1 MSAKVCRRMDAHGMR
16 DAASYH
22 HDPGSAVYHC
32 CALQVC
38 ELCQDSE
45 FWKSWSHWQ
54 RLVVFSFPSLSE
66 TLEIPSPFAAT
77 NVQLCKGRCCS
88 PWLFSGV
95 GPPLFRIFHVKVS
108 NTVGMTRV
116 ISWEYASSFGIACR
130 LKNPSKSECS
140 ILCGPIVTIFEMVRA
155 FAIDSGLPPLDHF
168 EALN

>member
-1 MSAKVCRRMDAHGMR
+1 MFFFVGIHSPQANMSRNFQNECKSVSAHGCAWHAHGMR
-16 DAASYH
+16 NAASYH
-22 HDPGSAVYHC
+22 HDPGSAVYHCC

-54 RLVVFSFPSLSE
+54 RLVVFSFLSLSE

-88 PWLFSGV
+88 PWLFSG

-108 NTVGMTRV
+108 NTVEMTRV
-116 ISWEYASSFGIACR
+116 ISWEYASSFGTAR
-130 LKNPSKSECS
+130 SFKSPSKSAVYHAA
-140 ILCGPIVTIFEMVRA
+140 P
-155 FAIDSGLPPLDHF
+155 
-168 EALN
+168 